1 MQGVP
6 HSPLIPRRG
15 HRQVPSCDR
24 HDDCFWEDCQQG
36 AGTLCVLVM
45 EHRRSAQHISPNH
58 AASLRSTCIGCIP
71 RHSLCTYL
79 DVNSLTP
86 SAPCSWP
93 TDIPPSV
100 APPVKRHDT
109 RRRESTSRNRI
120 NLDLLAPLF
129 SNCLR
134 LRGPWA
140 SCARNILRGG
150 MRACTKS
157 AAMSSAAQSSEALK
171 YRKICCRSSCAFPCS
186 AWRVTVVSELG
197 GLISAPLA
205 PAIEGFAP

>member
-6 HSPLIPRRG
+6 HTPLIPRRG

-24 HDDCFWEDCQQG
+24 HDDCFWEDRQPE
-36 AGTLCVLVM
+36 AGIPCVLVT
-45 EHRRSAQHISPNH
+45 EHRRSVQHISPND
-58 AASLRSTCIGCIP
+58 AASPRSICSGCLT
-71 RHSLCTYL
+71 HYSLCTYL

-86 SAPCSWP
+86 SAPCPWP
-93 TDIPPSV
+93 TDTPSAV

-120 NLDLLAPLF
+120 NLDLLAPLL

-140 SCARNILRGG
+140 SCARIVLRGG

-186 AWRVTVVSELG
+186 A
-197 GLISAPLA
+197 
-205 PAIEGFAP
+205 